1 VRNRAT
7 GAFDAIK
14 KYLPEIPMK
23 FFVRADSGG
32 LGCLAIPSGYCVRG
46 PTVRKHWPFANN

>member
-1 VRNRAT
+1 MRNRAT